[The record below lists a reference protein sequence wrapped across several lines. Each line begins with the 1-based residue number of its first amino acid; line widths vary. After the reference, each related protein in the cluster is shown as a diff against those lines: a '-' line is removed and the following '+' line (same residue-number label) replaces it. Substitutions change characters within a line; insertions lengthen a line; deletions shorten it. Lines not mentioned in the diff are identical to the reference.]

1 VRCFFAAGSVSENYT
16 AMPHS
21 FMLRPLSFNKLPNS
35 QVVRKL
41 RIRACLQSGRA
52 GQQRCADEEEEQ
64 LEQGA
69 MLELLERSTPL
80 PTFAEMLARP
90 SQTTA
95 IHQKTAVAAS
105 ASGCRS
111 STIMSRL
118 RPIGK
123 AT

>member
-1 VRCFFAAGSVSENYT
+1 LPPARFYT

-35 QVVRKL
+35 QAVRKL
-41 RIRACLQSGRA
+41 RIRPAGNQDRA
-52 GQQRCADEEEEQ
+52 GQQRCADEEMEQ
-64 LEQGA
+64 LEQRA

-95 IHQKTAVAAS
+95 IHQKTAVAPAR
-105 ASGCRS
+105 AAAAH
-111 STIMSRL
+111 
-118 RPIGK
+118 RPS
-123 AT
+123 